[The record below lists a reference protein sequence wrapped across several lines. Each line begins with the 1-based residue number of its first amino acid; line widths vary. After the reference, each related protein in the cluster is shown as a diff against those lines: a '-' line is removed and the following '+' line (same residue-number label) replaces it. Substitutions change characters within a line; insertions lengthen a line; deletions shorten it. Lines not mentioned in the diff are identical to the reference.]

1 MKFSNKIGLLFS
13 LIFLLASAT
22 SCAQEK
28 KSDTPSVAE
37 ETKTGLQGEA
47 SKDPSGIKWVALE
60 DAQKQAKETGKKVL
74 IFGYADWCTYCMKM
88 RRETYTDE
96 TVRERLYEQF
106 IPVQV
111 NAEAETELVF
121 NGETYKSWEFA
132 QYMRLSSFPTHY
144 FIDSDGSII
153 GAQPGFLPVEV
164 FGPLMGY
171 IGTDQ
176 FGKIGFEDYLKETEN
191 TVIKQ

>member
-1 MKFSNKIGLLFS
+1 MRFLNKTGLLFS
-13 LIFLLASAT
+13 LIFLLASAA

-28 KSDTPSVAE
+28 KENSSNVTDKNNVA
-37 ETKTGLQGEA
+37 LNGEVVN
-47 SKDPSGIKWVALE
+47 DPSGIKWVGLE
-60 DAQKQAKETGKKVL
+60 EAQKQAKVTGKKVL

-96 TVRERLYEQF
+96 KVRERLYEQF

-121 NGETYKSWEFA
+121 NGEKYKSWEFA
-132 QYMRLSSFPTHY
+132 QYMRLASFPTHY
-144 FIDSDGSII
+144 FLGSDGEII
-153 GAQPGFLPVEV
+153 GAQPGFLPSEV

-176 FGKIGFEDYLKETEN
+176 FGKIGFEEYLKETEN
-191 TVIKQ
+191 TIIKQ